1 MKVSVS
7 GDTMTVDLHGLHVPA
22 AKQRLQTLL
31 QNAAP
36 GIRQL
41 VVIHGHHGG
50 SALRDMVRADLQ
62 SPRILHI
69 APAFSA
75 GQTVIFLRS

>member
-1 MKVSVS
+1 MKVSIS
-7 GDTMTVDLHGLHVPA
+7 GDTMTVDLHGLNIPA
-22 AKQRLQTLL
+22 AKQRLETLL

-36 GIRQL
+36 GIHQI
-41 VVIHGHHGG
+41 VVIHGHRGG
-50 SALRDMVRADLQ
+50 SALRDMVRTDLQ
-62 SPRILHI
+62 SPRIQRI